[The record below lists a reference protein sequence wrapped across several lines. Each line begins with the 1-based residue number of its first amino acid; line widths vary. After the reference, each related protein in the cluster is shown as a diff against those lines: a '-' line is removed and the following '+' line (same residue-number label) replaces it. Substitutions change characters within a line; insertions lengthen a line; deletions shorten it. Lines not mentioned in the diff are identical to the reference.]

1 MKTYRISVNGQEI
14 EVCAKTMNISRKR
27 CTAYLNKL
35 MSRTKDEYGSYRF
48 FWADVIMLNMIT
60 NRILYHSDPNHI
72 QKVIAPKGGKVDIEK
87 DE

>member
-35 MSRTKDEYGSYRF
+35 LSRTKDEYGSYRF

-72 QKVIAPKGGKVDIEK
+72 QTVIAPKGGKEK
-87 DE
+87 ENGNE

>member
-72 QKVIAPKGGKVDIEK
+72 QKLIAPKGGKEGTAK

>member
-72 QKVIAPKGGKVDIEK
+72 QKVIAPKGGKEDGEK
-87 DE
+87 NE